1 MVKHLKGQQELC
13 LSVQVQ
19 MSFCYEKYT
28 MDPLDTLML
37 PKTIFYQQYTNYQ
50 YHDAHF
56 ETNKVLVFKGR
67 KWLSEKEVL

>member
-13 LSVQVQ
+13 LYVQVP
-19 MSFCYEKYT
+19 MSFCYEQYT

-37 PKTIFYQQYTNYQ
+37 FYQQYTNYQ

-67 KWLSEKEVL
+67 KWLGDKEVL